1 MTTGE
6 FFRILSD
13 PPQQRWPDAALH
25 HAARAVL
32 LLTLAF
38 ITTLLFPVT
47 PLPDFPLLER
57 GDVAEDDVIAE
68 VTYPIYKSEGELAR
82 DRQDAAAA
90 VNPIFAYDSTA
101 VDSMLA
107 DVERFF
113 ARVDSVATSQPSE
126 AEVRRGL
133 AELLSVYGVPPSN
146 EDIQLLL
153 DPGQRRRLRN
163 TVRRAVTEELPR
175 GIAVAGELEEA
186 GAQEIRLRIDGRENV
201 VSPDSL
207 LTAVDFFD
215 RSRFHLPTVTPVGY
229 EQLQRLLLVRL
240 LVPSIRAD
248 ARATEQRRDR
258 ARTAVSLTKG
268 EVLRGERIV
277 TAGDRVTEAQIE
289 RLRAYQSELE
299 RLGELD
305 RGARGART
313 AGAFLFNLI
322 MLSLIAAWLYFYRP
336 AVYGDFRHVVLV
348 GSLVL
353 ALVGAAALIGRYDA
367 PVALIPIAFPA
378 LIVATL
384 WDGRLAL
391 SLSLIL
397 AILLTGQAQF
407 TGVTPLLT
415 LVTGGA
421 VAALS
426 VRVVRSRAQ
435 IWSFIAFIAA
445 GYIVVA
451 VVLGL
456 LRAWSFPE
464 TLWAAGWGTVSAVGS
479 AFMAMGFL
487 PLFEGF
493 TRITTDQSLLELADV
508 NRPLLRR
515 LSMEAPGSYAHSVNV
530 ANLAE
535 AAANAIGAN
544 ALLTRIGVYYHDVGK
559 IMRPHL
565 YIENQHGGRN
575 PHDKLKP
582 ATSAAQIR
590 NHVLDGIRL
599 AEEHRLPEAV
609 KAFIREHHGTQ
620 PISFFYDQAREAEP
634 DAELDIKAFSYPGP
648 RPQSRETAILMLA
661 DSVESAARVLT
672 DTSPEG
678 IREHVDRI
686 VRGKM
691 DLGQLDEAPI
701 TLRELTLI
709 KEQFVTG
716 LSGMYHQRIDYPP
729 AREEPDPEQPVERA
743 GAGVP

>member
-1 MTTGE
+1 MTAGE
-6 FFRILSD
+6 FFRVLGE
-13 PPQQRWPDAALH
+13 PPRRRWPDAVLH
-25 HAARAVL
+25 HGARAVL
-32 LLTLAF
+32 LLALAF
-38 ITTLLFPVT
+38 AATFMFPVA
-47 PLPDFPLLER
+47 PLPDFPFMER
-57 GDVAEDDVIAE
+57 GMVANEDVTAEIP
-68 VTYPIYKSEGELAR
+68 YSIPRSEAELAR
-82 DRQDAAAA
+82 ARQDAAAS
-90 VNPIFAYDSTA
+90 VNPIFVYDSTA

-107 DVERFF
+107 QVDRFF
-113 ARVDSVATSQPSE
+113 LRVDSVATSEGSD
-126 AEVRRGL
+126 AAVRRRIRD
-133 AELLSVYGVPPSN
+133 LLSAYGVPPSTEDVELLVN
-146 EDIQLLL
+146 E
-153 DPGQRRRLRN
+153 GQRRRLRG
-163 TVRRAVTEELPR
+163 TVRAAIREELPR

-186 GAQEIRLRIDGRENV
+186 GSQEIRLRGLGRERV

-207 LTAVDFFD
+207 LTAVNFFD
-215 RSRFHLPTVTPVGY
+215 RSRFHLPTVTPLGY
-229 EQLQRLLLVRL
+229 EQLQRLLLVRF
-240 LVPSIRAD
+240 LVPSIRPD
-248 ARATEQRRDR
+248 WPATEQGRER
-258 ARTAVSLTKG
+258 ARAAVPLAKG

-277 TAGDRVTEAQIE
+277 TAGDRVTEEQIE
-289 RLRAYQSELE
+289 KLRAYQLELE
-299 RLGELD
+299 RRGELD

-322 MLSLIAAWLYFYRP
+322 TLSLIAALLYFYRP
-336 AVYGDFRHVVLV
+336 GVYLNYRHILLL
-348 GSLVL
+348 GSLIL
-353 ALVGAAALIGRYDA
+353 ALVAAAALIGRYDA
-367 PVALIPIAFPA
+367 PVALIPMAFPA
-378 LIVATL
+378 LLIAML

-397 AILLTGQAQF
+397 AIMLTGQAEF
-407 TGVTPLLT
+407 TGITTLLT
-415 LVTGGA
+415 LVAGGA
-421 VAALS
+421 VASLS

-445 GYIVVA
+445 GYVVVA
-451 VVLGL
+451 VILGL
-456 LRAWSFPE
+456 LRAWSLADI
-464 TLWAAGWGTVSAVGS
+464 LWASGWGAVSALGS

-493 TRITTDQSLLELADV
+493 ARITTDQTLLELADV

-515 LSMEAPGSYAHSVNV
+515 LSMEAPGTYAHSVNV

-590 NHVLDGIRL
+590 NHVLDGVRL
-599 AEEHRLPEAV
+599 AEEHRLPEQV

-620 PISFFYDQAREAEP
+620 TISFFYDQAREAEP
-634 DAELDIKAFSYPGP
+634 DAELDLREFSYPGP

-672 DTSPEG
+672 DSSPG
-678 IREHVDRI
+678 AIRDLVDRI
-686 VRGKM
+686 VRGKIEQR
-691 DLGQLDEAPI
+691 QLDEAPL
-701 TLRELTLI
+701 TFRELTLI
-709 KEQFVTG
+709 KEQFASV

-729 AREEPDPEQPVERA
+729 AREEQDRERAAERA
-743 GAGVP
+743 GVGVR

>member
-6 FFRILSD
+6 FFRMLSD
-13 PPQQRWPDAALH
+13 PPRRRWPDAAVH
-25 HAARAVL
+25 HGARAVL
-32 LLTLAF
+32 LLALALLA
-38 ITTLLFPVT
+38 TLLFPVA
-47 PLPDFPLLER
+47 PLPDFPFLER
-57 GDVAEDDVIAE
+57 GMVADEDVIAE
-68 VTYPIYKSEGELAR
+68 IPYSIYKSETELER
-82 DRQDAAAA
+82 DRQDAAAG

-101 VDSMLA
+101 VDSMLS

-113 ARVDSVATSQPSE
+113 ARVDSVAASE
-126 AEVRRGL
+126 GSDSEVRRGL
-133 AELLSVYGVPPSN
+133 AELLNGYDIPPSN

-153 DPGQRRRLRN
+153 NPVQRRRLRG
-163 TVRRAVTEELPR
+163 TVRTVITQELPR
-175 GIAVAGELEEA
+175 GIAVAGELEGA
-186 GAQEIRLRIDGRENV
+186 GSREIRLRRGGRETV

-207 LTAVDFFD
+207 LTARDFFD
-215 RSRFHLPTVTPVGY
+215 RSRFHLPTVAPSGH
-229 EQLQRLLLVRL
+229 EQLQRLLLVRFM
-240 LVPSIRAD
+240 VPSIRPD
-248 ARATEQRRDR
+248 TRATEQRRDR
-258 ARTAVSLTKG
+258 ARAAVQRTKG

-277 TAGDRVTEAQIE
+277 TGGDRVTEAQVE
-289 RLRAYQSELE
+289 RLRAYQAELE
-299 RLGELD
+299 RIGELD

-313 AGAFLFNLI
+313 MGAFLFNLI
-322 MLSLIAAWLYFYRP
+322 MLSLVAAWLYFYRP
-336 AVYGDFRHVVLV
+336 AVYGDFRHVMLI

-353 ALVGAAALIGRYDA
+353 ALVAVAAVIGRYDA

-397 AILLTGQAQF
+397 AIMIAGQAQF
-407 TGVTPLLT
+407 TGVAPLLT

-435 IWSFIAFIAA
+435 VWIFIAFIAA
-445 GYIVVA
+445 GYILAA

-456 LRAWSFPE
+456 LRAWSFPDI
-464 TLWAAGWGTVSAVGS
+464 LWASGWGTVSAVGS

-487 PLFEGF
+487 PVFEGF

-515 LSMEAPGSYAHSVNV
+515 LSMEAPGTYAHSINV

-559 IMRPHL
+559 ILRPHL
-565 YIENQHGGRN
+565 YIENQRGGRN

-590 NHVLDGIRL
+590 NHVLDGLRL
-599 AEEHRLPEAV
+599 AEEHRLPEVV

-634 DAELDIKAFSYPGP
+634 DADLDIKAFSYPGP

-672 DTSPEG
+672 DASPAG
-678 IREHVDRI
+678 IREHVERI
-686 VRGKM
+686 VRGKIE
-691 DLGQLDEAPI
+691 LGQLDEAPI

-729 AREEPDPEQPVERA
+729 AREEPEQPAERA